1 MKFKYIEEDFKVKE
15 DPCFE
20 LKSSGEFACFKL
32 IKKNWNTP
40 SVIETIAKKLRIST
54 KSIGY
59 AGNKDKFAI
68 TEQYI
73 TIPLSESEVENV
85 ENLNLN
91 GVSIKFVGWLTER
104 ITLGFLKGNK
114 FKIVVRQCDNEKTF
128 SFDKVKNLYG
138 PQRFGVGN
146 QNVEVGRA
154 LLKKNFELAC
164 KLLKL
169 EVEDRNFVNIL
180 ASLDARVL
188 RIYISVYQS
197 WLWNNVANRIENM
210 DELEVFGF
218 LTDCKDDNVAKYY
231 EEILTKEGI
240 KREDF
245 LIKQLKKISMEGTKR
260 KLYLD
265 INNFSYIWESDE
277 MFPGK
282 NKCTLTFELGK
293 GSYATVLIDYL
304 FY

>member
-1 MKFKYIEEDFKVKE
+1 
-15 DPCFE
+15 
-20 LKSSGEFACFKL
+20 
-32 IKKNWNTP
+32 
-40 SVIETIAKKLRIST
+40 
-54 KSIGY
+54 
-59 AGNKDKFAI
+59 
-68 TEQYI
+68 
-73 TIPLSESEVENV
+73 
-85 ENLNLN
+85 
-91 GVSIKFVGWLTER
+91 
-104 ITLGFLKGNK
+104 
-114 FKIVVRQCDNEKTF
+114 
-128 SFDKVKNLYG
+128 
-138 PQRFGVGN
+138 
-146 QNVEVGRA
+146 
-154 LLKKNFELAC
+154 
-164 KLLKL
+164 
-169 EVEDRNFVNIL
+169 
-180 ASLDARVL
+180 
-188 RIYISVYQS
+188 
-197 WLWNNVANRIENM
+197 M